1 MRLKTVG
8 TIFRREVRDQVR
20 DRRTLFMVFALPILL
35 YPVLGIGVVRFT
47 MAFQDKPREVV
58 VVGAEHLP
66 PSPPLLNERRDA
78 FHPDLVRDL
87 GFTGA
92 VSVRSEP
99 PDSPWANKEFSRI
112 GIRQGQADAVM
123 MIPPDVATRLGK
135 ERSANIPIEYV
146 SADERSQLTYLRV
159 REILSRWNEK
169 IVEGRLAKEHRTTE
183 YVDAARARG
192 PTSPPRPRPESMSG
206 PRSSRSCS

>member
-1 MRLKTVG
+1 
-8 TIFRREVRDQVR
+8 
-20 DRRTLFMVFALPILL
+20 MVFALPILL
-35 YPVLGIGVVRFT
+35 YPVLGIGVVQFT

-78 FHPDLVRDL
+78 FNADLVRDL
-87 GFTGA
+87 GFTGTLR
-92 VSVRSEP
+92 VRCEP
-99 PDSPWANKEFSRI
+99 PESPWASKEYSRI

-123 MIPPDVATRLGK
+123 MIPPDVATRLEK

-169 IVEGRLAKEHRTTE
+169 IVEARLAKEHRTTE

-192 PTSPPRPRPESMSG
+192 PTSPPRPRPASTSG
-206 PRSSRSCS
+206 LRSSPSCS